1 MALAGQNHLVL
12 FAMANSHLVR
22 FLRTESLPTLSVE
35 LNQKS
40 ESTMTVL
47 SLFGS
52 SHVGARIIDRL
63 SGIRDIIVVVGNHQ
77 SNDAVRLVADM
88 KPGIVILDA
97 QLGEGA
103 GLDVLH
109 EIKMLPSSPV
119 VIMIATSPYL
129 QYQGEC
135 MKQGADYFY
144 QIPGEVE
151 ELTNAVIELKRTT
164 AEATSREE

>member
-1 MALAGQNHLVL
+1 MSNLGVNHNPK
-12 FAMANSHLVR
+12 F
-22 FLRTESLPTLSVE
+22 EG
-35 LNQKS
+35 
-40 ESTMTVL
+40 TMTVL

-63 SGIRDIIVVVGNHQ
+63 SRIHEIIVVVGNHQ
-77 SNDAVRLVADM
+77 SNDAVRLIADM
-88 KPGIVILDA
+88 KPEIVILDA

-103 GLDVLH
+103 GLEVLH
-109 EIKMLPSSPV
+109 KIKTLSSSPV

-135 MKQGADYFY
+135 MRQGADYFF

-151 ELTNAVIELKRTT
+151 DLTNTVIELERTA
-164 AEATSREE
+164 AEAASHRK